1 MSQYPFQRRVASAI
15 QFLRE
20 TGKKVIEV
28 RKSAMKRGEQV
39 PDDILQRIIQQ
50 EGLLASSDITV
61 FITSTKECA

>member
-1 MSQYPFQRRVASAI
+1 MVSAI

-28 RKSAMKRGEQV
+28 RKSAMERGEQV

-50 EGLLASSDITV
+50 EGLLASSASMGLDI
-61 FITSTKECA
+61 CNA